1 MAQRVLVVDDYPP
14 TVELIREALEG
25 VGFSVISAR
34 NGMECLQKVESERPD
49 LLILDIIMPV
59 MDGLEVLRQLRA
71 KPETRYLPVIVLTG
85 RSEWVDFLDGNRAG
99 ADLYLTKPLQIGRVV
114 SSAQWM
120 LGTLHQGESP
130 AQDAEEDEVPRAPC
144 LLSRETVEF

>member
-25 VGFSVISAR
+25 VGFSVVSAR

-59 MDGLEVLRQLRA
+59 MDGLEALRQLRA

-130 AQDAEEDEVPRAPC
+130 APAPPESDIGQRRS
-144 LLSRETVEF
+144 LTPAGTIEF

>member
-1 MAQRVLVVDDYPP
+1 M
-14 TVELIREALEG
+14 
-25 VGFSVISAR
+25 
-34 NGMECLQKVESERPD
+34 
-49 LLILDIIMPV
+49 ILDITMPV

-120 LGTLHQGESP
+120 LGTLHQGESS
-130 AQDAEEDEVPRAPC
+130 AQDAEEAEVPRVPC